1 MYCGPLYCRFFD
13 LLEIQEIL
21 LACKVIVIIYIIPI
35 RIFFLSGY
43 VDDLF
48 EDLLFRRE
56 LHGTFAEAYEARRRD
71 DKRRP
76 PPLSHSTP
84 RRPKEDVIQ
93 SHVSRFQR
101 E

>member
-56 LHGTFAEAYEARRRD
+56 LHGTFAEAYEAR
-71 DKRRP
+71 
-76 PPLSHSTP
+76 
-84 RRPKEDVIQ
+84 
-93 SHVSRFQR
+93 
-101 E
+101 

>member
-1 MYCGPLYCRFFD
+1 MQSYCYNLYYSYKD
-13 LLEIQEIL
+13 
-21 LACKVIVIIYIIPI
+21 
-35 RIFFLSGY
+35 FFLSGY

-48 EDLLFRRE
+48 EDLLSRRE

-84 RRPKEDVIQ
+84 RDPKKMSFKAMSLD
-93 SHVSRFQR
+93 FR
-101 E
+101 ENE

>member
-1 MYCGPLYCRFFD
+1 M
-13 LLEIQEIL
+13 
-21 LACKVIVIIYIIPI
+21 
-35 RIFFLSGY
+35 LSGY
-43 VDDLF
+43 VDDLL

-56 LHGTFAEAYEARRRD
+56 LHGTFAEAYEARLRD

-84 RRPKEDVIQ
+84 RRPKEDGIQ